1 MKPSSESGAQAAQ
14 AAQPP
19 VSRITPAEALQGARL
34 VDLQALAA
42 PAPQASRRLSAR
54 DFSNE
59 LARQAYA
66 LGHRRGHEQG
76 LRAGF
81 DQGYEQGSQAL
92 EAAQSRAAADL
103 AARMNRILDGF
114 QRDLQSLETQLAS
127 DMVTLAVDIAREV
140 LRREL
145 SLGPEAL
152 LPAAREALRALGE
165 GASALEIHLNPQ
177 DAARLAPQLE
187 AVQAGHCSV
196 REDPGLPAG
205 SCRVEGDTGIA
216 DAGFEARWQAVMARL
231 GRDEEPFA

>member
-1 MKPSSESGAQAAQ
+1 MKPSSEFAPHLPQPT
-14 AAQPP
+14 QPP
-19 VSRITPAEALQGARL
+19 ASRIIAAESLQGARL
-34 VDLQALAA
+34 VDLQSLDG
-42 PAPQASRRLSAR
+42 PAPQAPRRLSAR

-66 LGHRRGHEQG
+66 LGHRRGHAQG

-103 AARMNRILDGF
+103 AARMNRILEGF
-114 QRDLQSLETQLAS
+114 QRDLRSLETQLAS

-145 SLGPEAL
+145 SVGPEAL
-152 LPAAREALRALGE
+152 LPAAREALRTLGE

-187 AVQAGHCSV
+187 AVQAGHCAV

-216 DAGFEARWQAVMARL
+216 DVSFEARWQAVMARL